1 MDLKTSYMGLDLSS
15 PLVPGASPLTGDVD
29 SCKQLED
36 VGAAAL
42 VLPSLFQEQIMHE
55 SEEYSRRMTEGTES
69 FSEAL
74 TYFPNFDEGFIGPES
89 YLEHIRKVKEA
100 VDIPV
105 IASLNGITTGGW
117 VDYSCLMIEAG
128 ADALELNIYFLPTD
142 TNMTSGAVEKL
153 YSSILLETKLAIKAP
168 IAVKISPY
176 FSALA
181 NMVKQLDDDGADG
194 VVLFNRFYQPDID
207 LENLEVV
214 PNLVMSTPFANR
226 TSLRWIAVLFGHIDA
241 SLAASQGIH
250 THEDV
255 LKMVMAGAD
264 ITQVTACLLKNGI
277 PWLGTMLA
285 DLTKWMEEKEYES
298 IEQMKG
304 SLSQKSVAD
313 PAAFERA
320 NYMKVLHSW

>member
-1 MDLKTSYMGLDLSS
+1 MDLKTSYMGLELSN
-15 PLVPGASPLTGDVD
+15 PLVPGASPLTADVE

-36 VGAAAL
+36 AGAAAL

-55 SEEYSRRMTEGTES
+55 SEELSRRMSEGSDS
-69 FSEAL
+69 FPEAL
-74 TYFPNFDEGFIGPES
+74 TYFPDFDDGFIGPES

-117 VDYSCLMIEAG
+117 VDYSQLMVQAG
-128 ADALELNIYFLPTD
+128 ADALELNIYFLATETD
-142 TNMTSGAVEKL
+142 MTSGAIEML
-153 YSSILLETKLAIKAP
+153 YSSILQETKLAIKKP
-168 IAVKISPY
+168 VAVKIAPY

-181 NMVKQLDDDGADG
+181 NMVKRLDDDGADA

-214 PNLVMSTPFANR
+214 PDLVMSTPYANR
-226 TSLRWIAVLFGHIDA
+226 TSLRWIAILYGHLTA
-241 SLAASQGIH
+241 SLGAAQGIH
-250 THEDV
+250 SHEDV

-264 ITQVTACLLKNGI
+264 ITQITACLLQNGSSY
-277 PWLGTMLA
+277 LGTILENM
-285 DLTKWMEEKEYES
+285 TKWMEEKEYES
-298 IEQMKG
+298 LEQLKG

-320 NYMKVLHSW
+320 NYMKTLYSW

>member
-1 MDLKTSYMGLDLSS
+1 MDLKTSYMGLDLSN
-15 PLVPGASPLTGDVD
+15 PLVPGASPLTATVE
-29 SCKQLED
+29 SCKELED
-36 VGAAAL
+36 AGAAAL

-55 SEEYSRRMTEGTES
+55 SEELSRRMHEGSDS

-74 TYFPNFDEGFIGPES
+74 SYFPNFNEDFIGPES

-117 VDYSCLMIEAG
+117 VDYSQLMVQAG
-128 ADALELNIYFLPTD
+128 ADALELNIYFLATD
-142 TNMTSGAVEKL
+142 IEMNSGGVEAL
-153 YSSILLETKLAIKAP
+153 YSSILQETKLALKKP
-168 IAVKISPY
+168 VAVKIAPY

-181 NMVKQLDDDGADG
+181 NMVKQLDDDGADAI
-194 VVLFNRFYQPDID
+194 VLFNRFYQPDID
-207 LENLEVV
+207 LENLEVI
-214 PNLVMSTPFANR
+214 PDLVMSTPYASR
-226 TSLRWIAVLFGHIDA
+226 TSLRWIAILYGHLSA

-277 PWLGTMLA
+277 PYLGTMLA
-285 DLTKWMEEKEYES
+285 DVTKWMEEKEYES
-298 IEQMKG
+298 ITQMKG
-304 SLSQKSVAD
+304 SMSQKSVAD

-320 NYMKVLHSW
+320 NYMKTLYSW